1 MDMNKVASSNRIHIA
16 FFGMRNAG
24 KSSVVNAI
32 TAQQMS
38 VVSEVMGTTTD
49 PVRKSMEMLP
59 LGPVL
64 IIDTPGVDDEGELG
78 KIRVN
83 RAKQVL
89 DETDIAVLVV
99 DAVRGLTSLDKDLL
113 NTFHKKNLPYIIAY
127 NKSDLLK
134 EDIPLKDNE
143 ILVSAKESVHIWELK
158 EMIGKLSGVNKAEK
172 KLVSDLVKEKDVV
185 ILVIP
190 VDEAAPKGRLIMPQ
204 QMVIRELLDAHC
216 SVICCQPEELGDAIE
231 NLRKEPKLVITDSQA
246 FEMVA
251 GIVPKHIFLTSF
263 SILMARYKGE
273 LEVLLAGVK
282 SLDSL
287 KDGDNVLISEAC
299 SHHRQCN
306 DIGTV
311 KLPGWIM
318 KYTKV
323 KPEFSFTSGG
333 DFPSDLTKYKLIVHC
348 GGCMINEAA
357 MKNRIKIAQEQ
368 GVLIVNYGMLIAK
381 IHGILDRSLEPFV
394 NMFKR

>member
-89 DETDIAVLVV
+89 DETDVAVLVV

>member
-38 VVSEVMGTTTD
+38 VVSDVMGTTTD
-49 PVRKSMEMLP
+49 PVRKSMEILP

-83 RAKQVL
+83 RAKQVI

-99 DAVRGLTSLDKDLL
+99 DAVKGLTSLDKDMLD
-113 NTFHKKNLPYIIAY
+113 TFHKKNLPYIIAY

-143 ILVSAKESVHIWELK
+143 ILISAKESVHIWELK
-158 EMIGKLSGVNKAEK
+158 EMIGKLSGVNKTEK

-204 QMVIRELLDAHC
+204 QMVIRELLDARC
-216 SVICCQPEELGDAIE
+216 SVVCCQPEELGDTLE

-251 GIVPKHIFLTSF
+251 DIVPKYIFLTSF

-273 LEVLLAGVK
+273 LEVLLSGVK

-287 KDGDNVLISEAC
+287 KDGDYVLISEAC

-333 DFPSDLTKYKLIVHC
+333 DFPSNLAKYKLIVHC

-368 GVLIVNYGMLIAK
+368 GVPIVNYGMLIAK

>member
-49 PVRKSMEMLP
+49 PVRKSMEILP

-113 NTFHKKNLPYIIAY
+113 DTFHKKNLPYVIAY

-216 SVICCQPEELGDAIE
+216 SVVCCQPEELGDAIE

-251 GIVPKHIFLTSF
+251 DIVPKHIFLTSF

>member
-113 NTFHKKNLPYIIAY
+113 DTFHKKNLPYVIAY

-216 SVICCQPEELGDAIE
+216 SVVCCQPEELGDAIE

-251 GIVPKHIFLTSF
+251 DIVPKHIFLTSF